1 VALAGK
7 ESPDDL
13 CVRSSS
19 GFTKDSL
26 LSNDAGKCEDEA
38 AGICDK
44 SSCLPEAEGS
54 LDTMFSDDSTDICI
68 QANRLMKP
76 LSGH

>member
-1 VALAGK
+1 
-7 ESPDDL
+7 
-13 CVRSSS
+13 
-19 GFTKDSL
+19 L